1 MIKKFNIIN
10 KIGLILAI
18 STFFTGFIFY
28 EFTSINLIL
37 TTQLL
42 LGSIASIAIF
52 SALNTLRIKENN
64 LTIYLYIF
72 GYLVQIF
79 LFTSLSKT
87 ELLSETWHI
96 QIAAILF
103 LLFTALDFKLTLTSF
118 YNYKITKWIFR
129 ISASLIS
136 ISALLKVNSS
146 IILSLGVFIL
156 MILSILSIASN
167 IFLKT
172 NSKED

>member
-156 MILSILSIASN
+156 MILSILSITSN

>member
-37 TTQLL
+37 ITQLL

-96 QIAAILF
+96 QLAAILF

-156 MILSILSIASN
+156 MILSILSITSN

>member
-42 LGSIASIAIF
+42 LGSIAPIAIF

-103 LLFTALDFKLTLTSF
+103 LLFKALDFKLTLTSF

>member
-18 STFFTGFIFY
+18 STFFTGVIFY
-28 EFTSINLIL
+28 EFTSISLIL

-42 LGSIASIAIF
+42 LGSITSIAVF
-52 SALNTLRIKENN
+52 SALYTLRIKENY

-72 GYLVQIF
+72 GYLVQMF
-79 LFTSLSKT
+79 LFVSLSKT

-96 QIAAILF
+96 QLAAILF

-129 ISASLIS
+129 ISASLIT
-136 ISALLKVNSS
+136 ISTLLKINSS
-146 IILSLGVFIL
+146 IILSSGVFVL
-156 MILSILSIASN
+156 MILSILSLSSN

-172 NSKED
+172 KSEED